1 MAQSGIACTVLEGS
15 DDVGG
20 RVRTDRV
27 EGFQLDRGFQVFLSG
42 YPEART
48 TLDYP
53 SLELKPFYPGAL
65 VRYAGQFHRMS
76 DPLRRPQDI
85 VQSLLS
91 PIGSLADKFRMLG
104 LRRDAL
110 EHRLCA
116 KVGGP
121 FRSTLD
127 VLQAYGF
134 SNMMQARFFHPFLRG
149 VFLEQALSTPGW
161 IF

>member
-1 MAQSGIACTVLEGS
+1 MKRARRWTIPRSG
-15 DDVGG
+15 
-20 RVRTDRV
+20 
-27 EGFQLDRGFQVFLSG
+27 
-42 YPEART
+42 
-48 TLDYP
+48 
-53 SLELKPFYPGAL
+53 LKPFYPGAL

-104 LRRDAL
+104 LGRDAL

-121 FRSTLD
+121 SRSTLESCRRM
-127 VLQAYGF
+127 VSL
-134 SNMMQARFFHPFLRG
+134 
-149 VFLEQALSTPGW
+149 T
-161 IF
+161 